1 MSIVTIWSVFLN
13 PVTIDVEMFIQ
24 NFTLIVTQYQVMVG
38 GSDALLISCI
48 GLSSNVSVNFT
59 TANDHT

>member
-1 MSIVTIWSVFLN
+1 
-13 PVTIDVEMFIQ
+13 MFMQ

-38 GSDALLISCI
+38 GSDALMISCI
-48 GLSSNVSVNFT
+48 ELSSNVSVNFT

>member
-1 MSIVTIWSVFLN
+1 
-13 PVTIDVEMFIQ
+13 MFMQ

-38 GSDALLISCI
+38 DALMISCI
-48 GLSSNVSVNFT
+48 DLSSNVSVSFT